1 LDELAQ
7 LMHAFKFNV
16 PDRLTYSY
24 LKEEFKFNLKSKTGE
39 LKDHGDETIVRFDL
53 IRDIFLERGL

>member
-1 LDELAQ
+1 
-7 LMHAFKFNV
+7 MHAFKFNV